1 MLEKEKEAHVFFNKT
16 DNYLHKNFGVKVR
29 ANIIKDILKDIHGK
43 SILDMGC
50 GNGGV
55 SLQFAANN
63 NLTLVD
69 LSENMLTLAKKNS
82 HPDYRG
88 NIKFIC
94 ASLSDFNPHEKYDVI
109 FAIGLLA
116 HVSSPNA
123 AIAKLYSCLSE
134 EGILILQF
142 SDYDSLLTK
151 MRVQLSKE
159 RHSVNAVTR
168 NEMLEIIKR
177 NNLILEKEV
186 QYSFLPPGAGKLP
199 NNLLYNFT
207 MLTYKK
213 KWLSIIGSDFIWK
226 LRAVKA

>member
-29 ANIIKDILKDIHGK
+29 ANIVKDILKDIHGK

-63 NLTLVD
+63 DLTLVD
-69 LSENMLTLAKKNS
+69 LSENMLTLAKKNA
-82 HPDYRG
+82 HLDHQR

-94 ASLSDFNPHEKYDVI
+94 ASLSDFNSNEKYDVI

-116 HVSSPNA
+116 HVPSPNA
-123 AIAKLYSCLSE
+123 AIAKLHSYLSE

-151 MRVQLSKE
+151 MRVQLGKE
-159 RHSVNAVTR
+159 KHSVNAITR
-168 NEMLEIIKR
+168 REMLDIVKQ
-177 NNLILEKEV
+177 NHLIVEKEV
-186 QYSFLPPGAGKLP
+186 QYSFLPPGTGKLP
-199 NNLLYNFT
+199 NNVLYNFT
-207 MLTYKK
+207 MLTYKN
-213 KWLSIIGSDFIWK
+213 KWLSTIGSDFIWK
-226 LRAVKA
+226 LSVAKV

>member
-29 ANIIKDILKDIHGK
+29 ANIIRDFLEDIHGK

-55 SLQFAANN
+55 SLQFAKNN

-69 LSENMLTLAKKNS
+69 LSENMLTLAQKNA
-82 HPDYRG
+82 HPDYKR

-94 ASLSDFNPHEKYDVI
+94 SSLSDFNPHEKYDVI

-116 HVSSPNA
+116 HVPSPNA
-123 AIAKLYSCLSE
+123 AIAKLHSCLSE
-134 EGILILQF
+134 EGIMILQF

-159 RHSVNAVTR
+159 RHSVNVITKKKLL
-168 NEMLEIIKR
+168 NIVKQ
-177 NNLILEKEV
+177 NHLIVEKEV

-199 NNLLYNFT
+199 NNILYNFT
-207 MLTYKK
+207 MLTYKNQ
-213 KWLSIIGSDFIWK
+213 WLSMIGSDFIWK
-226 LRAVKA
+226 LRAAKV